1 MNRPCA
7 LPMDDSSA
15 QMVSLKIWL
24 MDEPYGRARDVI
36 FTILSQIIHLYEL
49 FKLRYHIHISV
60 YLSSDSVL
68 LYIHTLHKD
77 SSKPN

>member
-1 MNRPCA
+1 MNCPCA

-15 QMVSLKIWL
+15 QTVSLKIWL

-49 FKLRYHIHISV
+49 FELRYHIHISV

-68 LYIHTLHKD
+68 LYIDTLHKD
-77 SSKPN
+77 SSKPD

>member
-77 SSKPN
+77 LSKPN